1 MFVCVCLHVVL
12 REAVLKMVA
21 DSDIHIHE
29 WVKGMTQGLAL
40 QIKKE
45 KGKKRD
51 WFWSPRD
58 WCVQVNLNYL
68 CVTEKML
75 SLIQRAQFRVTH
87 SVQQG

>member
-58 WCVQVNLNYL
+58 
-68 CVTEKML
+68 
-75 SLIQRAQFRVTH
+75 
-87 SVQQG
+87 

>member
-45 KGKKRD
+45 KGKKGIG
-51 WFWSPRD
+51 SGHQGTKAG
-58 WCVQVNLNYL
+58 V
-68 CVTEKML
+68 
-75 SLIQRAQFRVTH
+75 FRST
-87 SVQQG
+87 